1 MFQIHSLKRWLF
13 TFYSLLYL
21 ILKYLE
27 LETKLDFKKNHE
39 TGCTHKNRYTDSS
52 ISIILLILQLKDK
65 GMSEFFVGGLQ
76 SENVTSI
83 PNLP

>member
-27 LETKLDFKKNHE
+27 LETKLDFKKIMKQGVHIKID
-39 TGCTHKNRYTDSS
+39 TLTLASASY
-52 ISIILLILQLKDK
+52 
-65 GMSEFFVGGLQ
+65 F
-76 SENVTSI
+76 
-83 PNLP
+83 

>member
-1 MFQIHSLKRWLF
+1 MF

-27 LETKLDFKKNHE
+27 LETKLDFKKI
-39 TGCTHKNRYTDSS
+39 THKNRYTDSS

-83 PNLP
+83 LNLP